1 MMVMNMSENPIL
13 EQLGGGILGAFSE
26 KEVFKNEKGIVLEMT
41 IKADCITS
49 DEIRETISFIAQS
62 ARKFYLHMAEKIN
75 NQ

>member
-1 MMVMNMSENPIL
+1 M
-13 EQLGGGILGAFSE
+13 GAFIE

-49 DEIRETISFIAQS
+49 EEMRETISFIAQS
-62 ARKFYLHMAEKIN
+62 SHKFYLHMAEKIK